1 MNRLIG
7 RLAVLAAAFIACSSA
22 YADIAVVVHPEN
34 PLSSMSSEEVAAVYL
49 GRNAALRPIDLPER
63 GGLYN
68 WFYYR
73 VTGQDPTRAKIAW
86 AKHFDKI
93 PPVQVTSSAEAMR
106 RVAANKKAI
115 AYVDVRVVDPSVKI
129 VMTIPTPEVLDR
141 MRGQDK
147 EIKPQ
152 KFYWW

>member
-1 MNRLIG
+1 MNRSI
-7 RLAVLAAAFIACSSA
+7 RRTAVMVGALAACSIAR
-22 YADIAVVVHPEN
+22 ADIAVVVHPDN
-34 PLSSMSSEEVAAVYL
+34 PRSSMSSEEVAAVYL
-49 GRNAALRPIDLPER
+49 GRNESLRPIDLPER

-68 WFYYR
+68 WFYYQ
-73 VTGQDPTRAKIAW
+73 VTGQDPTRAKITW
-86 AKHFDKI
+86 AKQFNKI
-93 PPVQVTSSAEAMR
+93 PPVQATSSAEAMR
-106 RVAANKKAI
+106 RVAQNKKAI